1 MFNKIWMASLTL
13 KARIKEAMGMKLTSM
28 DNFLLE
34 IRLY

>member
-1 MFNKIWMASLTL
+1 MMNKIWMASITA
-13 KARIKEAMGMKLTSM
+13 KARLKEALGMKLTNM

>member
-1 MFNKIWMASLTL
+1 MLNKIWMASITA
-13 KARIKEAMGMKLTSM
+13 KARVKEALGLKLTSM